1 MSAGFDMPPEYTG
14 AKPKSSSE
22 RTRNIALGV
31 GGIVIIVLL
40 CCCVVAAVVIFI
52 DPFGLHLFGRLTGR
66 YDAAS
71 TVMPAETGVYMGVNL
86 INLQSEKNSQLIEVF
101 GNAIGRSD
109 IKDTTTLQNEL
120 DKTMQ
125 EQLGVSVSQDV
136 IPWVGQYAGIG
147 ITDVTYDTAGTP
159 QNPKYLLAIET
170 RDKNA
175 ADAFLVKLRDQLTQK
190 TGLTFAETDY
200 KGAHIYSAQTT
211 NAPEQTVFTR
221 SGNIVMIGTGEN
233 TLQRAIDAQ
242 KGKSL
247 ADTSDFNNMVKQL
260 PANRLATIYLTG
272 EQVQS
277 LLKQMN
283 TSAVA
288 PSIQG
293 ITNLGFREI
302 MVTLSVVDAG
312 MQLDSVVAYDA
323 TKLTDA
329 QKEVFKY
336 TGTKPK
342 TDSIFPN
349 DTLLFISGQR
359 LDLAWNANR
368 EMLNQALGAAD
379 LNEALKMLEKE
390 ININIET
397 DLIQYLNGEIAFG
410 LFSSSDGLLPETAK
424 INLGFSLLA
433 ETNNTVALGTTLEK
447 LNTALSISGAAV
459 NDIQISGMS
468 FYELGSPLGGGSFG
482 TYGLSPKYLVISTST
497 KSVEEMFGGGNKLSG
512 EARYR
517 QVLKALPR
525 GTALVMY
532 FDIEGLLGTIKE
544 AVGTLGVESF
554 TEATQVIAPI
564 KAIVVANSPVRNDIA
579 RSTILIFIPTGD
591 RSINP

>member
-40 CCCVVAAVVIFI
+40 CCCVVAAVVIFV

-147 ITDVTYDTAGTP
+147 ITDVTYDTVGTL

-221 SGNIVMIGTGEN
+221 SGSIVMIGTGEN

-512 EARYR
+512 EARYQ

-532 FDIEGLLGTIKE
+532 IDIEGLLGTIKE